1 MGDTTGLAQQ
11 QQPDPAPQ
19 GIWWWLPLPRPA
31 ESLTSSLADSN
42 SWRASDSASANSA
55 CNSRGT
61 RLRAAAGRT
70 WQAAVLA
77 GFGLQCSAK
86 LTTVLTLVQAA
97 KLTHQLL
104 HRRPTAAYHDLTG
117 QRWCCC
123 SSRTAH
129 WNWRCLMSSRPHLH
143 CFCNLLQLL
152 FLCICSVNQ
161 FCPLTASSPGDTHKC
176 HRHNTTADIANDEDI
191 TGVFQSCSCC
201 AGEQFQAPAW
211 MAGSLP
217 SCPAVGTT
225 TSVSHCSSC
234 CF

>member
-1 MGDTTGLAQQ
+1 MFKAALVNAAQGSAADIVAAHPATASHTPWAILLA
-11 QQPDPAPQ
+11 PLNSSSLTPAPQ
-19 GIWWWLPLPRPA
+19 GSWWWLPLPRPA

-161 FCPLTASSPGDTHKC
+161 FCPLTASSPGDT
-176 HRHNTTADIANDEDI
+176 
-191 TGVFQSCSCC
+191 
-201 AGEQFQAPAW
+201 
-211 MAGSLP
+211 
-217 SCPAVGTT
+217 
-225 TSVSHCSSC
+225 
-234 CF
+234 